1 MMLRLRTWA
10 EIILVAG
17 LATISTLAALAPA
30 YAKEA
35 AISGH
40 VADVEKAAVG
50 GVHVKAMN
58 EKTKVMITTETNAD
72 GDFALSHVS
81 SGIYDVTFL
90 KDGFEFLLYPH
101 VVVKKDAP
109 VKLDVTIHR
118 PAYTSPK

>member
-1 MMLRLRTWA
+1 MTGLRTWA
-10 EIILVAG
+10 EIVFVIGVAVVPAFG
-17 LATISTLAALAPA
+17 APAPA

-35 AISGH
+35 AIRGH
-40 VADVEKAAVG
+40 VADAEKANVG

-58 EKTKVMITTETNAD
+58 EKTKAMITTETNAD

-109 VKLDVTIHR
+109 ITLDVTIHR
-118 PAYTSPK
+118 SAYTPPK